1 MKKDDHINYLIAS
14 LQDELWGLTVNT
26 VGSQHIPVNS
36 LYPPKNHPSGY
47 LFSVQKGRILDEY
60 ALLYIA
66 HGAGYFFSSESK
78 NVKLNAGTM
87 VLLFP
92 GEWHNYYPDK
102 SIGWDE
108 YWIGFKGKHIDERV
122 KNGFFSKQK
131 EVFHV
136 GSSLEIVELFKRA
149 MHVAKEQQSG
159 YQQILAG
166 IASLLLG
173 LTNSLDKNSSADQVN
188 ANEQI
193 NKAKMIMFENF
204 HTEISAIDIADKVC
218 MSYSWF
224 RKIFKEN
231 TGLSPYQYIQEL
243 RIKRGKE
250 LLISTTL
257 TSQEIAYKVGYTDPL
272 HFGVAFKKKTGLTPG
287 NYRKTFQGDN
297 K

>member
-14 LQDELWGLTVNT
+14 SQDELWGLTVNT

-36 LYPPKNHPSGY
+36 LYPTKNHPSGY
-47 LFSVQKGRILDEY
+47 LFSIQKGRILDEY
-60 ALLYIA
+60 ALVYIA
-66 HGAGYFFSSESK
+66 HGTGYFFSSEK
-78 NVKLNAGTM
+78 NNVKLKAGTM

-102 SIGWDE
+102 STGWDE

-136 GSSLEIVELFKRA
+136 GSSLEIIQLFKSA
-149 MHVAKEQQSG
+149 IHVAKEQQIG
-159 YQQILAG
+159 YQQILSS

-173 LTNSLDKNSSADQVN
+173 LTNALDKNSNVDQIN

-204 HTEISAIDIADKVC
+204 HTDISAKDIANEVC

-224 RKIFKEN
+224 RKIFKQT
-231 TGLSPYQYIQEL
+231 TGLSPHQYIQEL
-243 RIKRGKE
+243 RMKRSKE
-250 LLISTTL
+250 LLLSTSL
-257 TSQEIAYKVGYTDPL
+257 TSQEIAYQVGYSDPL
-272 HFGVAFKKKTGLTPG
+272 HFGVIFKKKTGYTPV
-287 NYRKTFQGDN
+287 NYRKAFRH
-297 K
+297 KK